1 MGFHGKLYYLD
12 QAWQRGVVMEDGE
25 EDDYDDN
32 NIPADWVEGDAFSDD
47 PMGKCGEDFAE
58 DEPVDELG

>member
-1 MGFHGKLYYLD
+1 
-12 QAWQRGVVMEDGE
+12 MEDGE

-47 PMGKCGEDFAE
+47 PMGKCGEGFAE
-58 DEPVDELG
+58 DEPVDELGQVLQDARKESKNAKEAM